1 MKKMRREALKFGPP
15 LITLFMRLLFRTIR
29 WKELYP
35 EQVRPILEEGHK
47 VIYCFWHGRML
58 MTPFFYS
65 GNRAAILI
73 SHHFDGEL
81 ISRTLSR
88 FGVESVRGSSKRGG
102 YGAFRKMITLV
113 KDGNDLAITP
123 DGPRGPR
130 HRVHRGTIELARK
143 SGLPIVPVTYST
155 KRKKIC
161 SSWDGFLIPYP
172 FTMGIFVWGEPLWV
186 DSNGGKGEIE
196 GYRLL
201 LENRMNEMTAL
212 ADSYF

>member
-1 MKKMRREALKFGPP
+1 MRREALKFGPS
-15 LITLFMRLLFRTIR
+15 LIFFFMRLLFRTIR

-35 EQVRPILEEGHK
+35 ERIRSILEGGQH

-58 MTPFFYS
+58 VTPFFYR
-65 GNRAAILI
+65 GKRAAILI

-81 ISRTLSR
+81 ISRAISN
-88 FGVESVRGSSKRGG
+88 FGVEIVRGSSKRGG
-102 YGAFRKMITLV
+102 YGAFREMINLAGQET
-113 KDGNDLAITP
+113 DIAITP

-130 HRVHRGTIELARK
+130 HRVHRGTIMLARR
-143 SGLPIVPVTYST
+143 SRLPVVPVTYST

-172 FTMGIFVWGEPLWV
+172 FTKGVFIWGEPLWV
-186 DSNGGKGEIE
+186 DSNGGKGEME

-201 LENRMNEMTAL
+201 LENRLREMTAM